1 MPVPVER
8 HHNRRVDEHVLDE
21 LRVRPAW
28 MAKAAAECEGHGRGG
43 VFQRCPLAS
52 PRAPDTRPEQRAAH
66 RAASGAVEEAGGRS
80 RKQAQMLAR
89 GLSHESRKGYWA
101 RPRLGLRLAQVELP
115 TNLREGALIA
125 HLGPQ
130 EVG

>member
-1 MPVPVER
+1 
-8 HHNRRVDEHVLDE
+8 
-21 LRVRPAW
+21 
-28 MAKAAAECEGHGRGG
+28 
-43 VFQRCPLAS
+43 
-52 PRAPDTRPEQRAAH
+52 
-66 RAASGAVEEAGGRS
+66 
-80 RKQAQMLAR
+80 MLAR